1 MPPSLEVTV
10 PPAKTT
16 LTLLTVRV
24 NRCTLNVAVTDR
36 APLIV
41 TVQVVSETPSHP
53 LQPPKVEPPP
63 ALAVSVT
70 TLPLSYVNTH
80 VGPQLMP
87 PSLEVT
93 VPLPVPT
100 LLTVRVNRCTLNVAV
115 TDRAPLIV
123 TVQVVSETPSQPLQP
138 PKVEPSLALGVSVT
152 TLPLSYVNTHV
163 GPQLMPPSLEVTVP
177 LPVPPLLTVRVKRCS
192 RMVVVID
199 DAPPLVSV
207 PVVAAPPSPPPPP
220 PTTKPSPC
228 L

>member
-93 VPLPVPT
+93 VPLPVPP
-100 LLTVRVNRCTLNVAV
+100 LLTVSEIGRASCREVVDRSAV
-115 TDRAPLIV
+115 IV
-123 TVQVVSETPSQPLQP
+123 TVQVVSETPSPPLQP
-138 PKVEPSLALGVSVT
+138 PKVVPPLALGVSVT
-152 TLPLSYVNTHV
+152 TLPLS
-163 GPQLMPPSLEVTVP
+163 
-177 LPVPPLLTVRVKRCS
+177 
-192 RMVVVID
+192 D
-199 DAPPLVSV
+199 
-207 PVVAAPPSPPPPP
+207 
-220 PTTKPSPC
+220 
-228 L
+228 